1 MWITA
6 GIPTFNAWGTRP
18 YISPIKIVPDI
29 MFPKSRN
36 DNDNGT
42 ATSPIK
48 LIGKSIGDGWKSPVM
63 CLNFLA
69 LSPLNW
75 INTKVINLHVFS
87 NFKELYDNFDKISI
101 GYKEDEI
108 ADPKDMLMYYSQ
120 EKIDKY
126 GALAIKI
133 KLIK

>member
-1 MWITA
+1 MVHKMTLWDD
-6 GIPTFNAWGTRP
+6 PFN
-18 YISPIKIVPDI
+18 SIKSGMKTVE
-29 MFPKSRN
+29 MRLN
-36 DNDNGT
+36 DE
-42 ATSPIK
+42 K
-48 LIGKSIGDGWKSPVM
+48 RQSINVGDT
-63 CLNFLA
+63 
-69 LSPLNW
+69 LSFTNVKT
-75 INTKVINLHVFS
+75 NQVINVLVIEKVVYKDFY
-87 NFKELYDNFDKISI
+87 ELYKHYDKISI